1 MEGEVGFRFNLYDN
15 FITGSERT
23 IKMDIPR
30 SKDFNNLVLK
40 FQWSANLD
48 EELVGDLEYVIEVN
62 AG

>member
-1 MEGEVGFRFNLYDN
+1 
-15 FITGSERT
+15 
-23 IKMDIPR
+23 MDIPR